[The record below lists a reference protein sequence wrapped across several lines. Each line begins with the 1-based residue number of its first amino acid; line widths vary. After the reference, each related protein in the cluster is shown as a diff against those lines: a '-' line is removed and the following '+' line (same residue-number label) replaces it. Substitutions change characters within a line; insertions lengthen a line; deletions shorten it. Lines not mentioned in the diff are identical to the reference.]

1 MKFEITSGQIVKPQK
16 CVIFGPEG
24 IGKTTFAAQFPTPL
38 FIDTEDGSNIYN
50 VARLPKPSSWQML
63 LEEIWEI
70 KQNPNTC
77 ETLVIDT
84 LDRAEQLCIEHVC
97 AAHNKKGIE
106 EFGYGNG
113 YVYVKEEFGRMLNML
128 SDVINVGV
136 NVVLTANAQLINFE
150 QPNEQVSYDRYELK
164 LGKKTSSQT
173 APLVKEWSDMLLFA
187 NYKVITMA
195 ANKEGTK
202 AKAFGGERVIY
213 TTHHPNWDAKNRHDL
228 AEELPFDFKSI
239 ASCIPLRAAKA
250 TVATPEPA
258 KVETP
263 KTEPLKAAEPPKA
276 EPVKTEK
283 KDEPA
288 TFKMPANMPN
298 ALADLMATNKVT
310 LDELQKAVTF
320 RGIFPEGTPFEN
332 YPDDFVQGCL
342 IGAWAQV
349 YKIIEDEIR
358 IPF

>member
-1 MKFEITSGQIVKPQK
+1 MKFAITSGQIVKPQK
-16 CVIFGPEG
+16 ICLYGMEG
-24 IGKTTFAAQFPTPL
+24 IGKTTFAAQFPNPL

-70 KQNPNTC
+70 KQNPSVC

-128 SDVINVGV
+128 SDVINAGV
-136 NVVLTANAQLINFE
+136 NVVLTAHAQMRKFE
-150 QPNEQVSYDRYELK
+150 QPNEQGSYDRYELK

-202 AKAFGGERVIY
+202 AKAFGGERVMY

-250 TVATPEPA
+250 TAATPEPA
-258 KVETP
+258 KVEIP
-263 KTEPLKAAEPPKA
+263 KAESVKAAEPVKEEKKA
-276 EPVKTEK
+276 EKAKAPKVPK
-283 KDEPA
+283 
-288 TFKMPANMPN
+288 
-298 ALADLMATNKVT
+298 ALADLMAANDVT
-310 LDELQKAVTF
+310 LAEVQAVVAKK
-320 RGIFPEGTPFEN
+320 GYYPEGTPFEN
-332 YPDDFVQGCL
+332 YEDDFVQGCL
-342 IGAWAQV
+342 IGAWKQV
-349 YKIIEDEIR
+349 YDMIEDMR